1 MLTGTNPPYHDVH
14 DNLGYQLA
22 PANLTLAEVLHG
34 NGFVTGAIVS
44 SAVLDSQM
52 GLNQG
57 FDEYYDEMGD
67 NTVWDAENERL
78 GGPTTQLAIQWLDR
92 HQADRGFLFLHYYDP
107 HEPYV
112 SPEPF
117 ASRFSEQ
124 PYAGEVAY
132 VDDCIG
138 QVIGKLKELGLYDST
153 LLIITGDHGEML
165 GEHFETYHGYFIYQ
179 SAIRVPLII
188 RVPDQHVGRRVSDL
202 VGLVDIAPTVCSLL
216 EVDRPP
222 VVHGEDLSPHLLS
235 GTVSSPP
242 RGIYCESFA
251 PTMFDA
257 NPLLGLVTE
266 QWKFIQTTRPE
277 LYELP
282 ADPGETKN
290 LADHDLGQVESLQRQ
305 LQQTLLEQS
314 RQLAESNL
322 QLDEP
327 TRRRLESLGYVGGGT
342 KTKASRVDY
351 AQDPNLDDPKDLI
364 GFYND
369 YLWLSLFQ
377 RKGNFAEARETCQQM
392 IAQRPQSWLPYSHLA
407 DMAMTEGDYAEAE
420 ANLNE
425 ILARKNS
432 MHAAAHVR
440 LGLAMQPQGK
450 SNEARAHFQQATEL
464 QPDYADGH
472 LHLGN
477 SLRATGNLEGAM
489 EAYRRALAA
498 DPKLVQAHLRLVE
511 ALQQQGRIEEAVRQ
525 CRQAVLAD
533 PRSREVHYH
542 LAMMLL
548 ETDQVDE
555 GLSELREA
563 MRLSPR
569 WPLALGTLAWV
580 LATSPE
586 ERVRDAREAT
596 ELAEQAAVLTNRRDP
611 LILDV
616 LAASYAASGRF
627 EEAVTTVRAAIDLAT
642 AVGGQRLVDNCRR
655 RMQLYQQGQ
664 PYREPAPK
672 RGATTT
678 R

>member
-1 MLTGTNPPYHDVH
+1 M
-14 DNLGYQLA
+14 
-22 PANLTLAEVLHG
+22 
-34 NGFVTGAIVS
+34 
-44 SAVLDSQM
+44 
-52 GLNQG
+52 
-57 FDEYYDEMGD
+57 
-67 NTVWDAENERL
+67 
-78 GGPTTQLAIQWLDR
+78 
-92 HQADRGFLFLHYYDP
+92 FLHYYDP

-117 ASRFSEQ
+117 ASRFNEQ

-132 VDDCIG
+132 VDECIG

-188 RVPDQHVGRRVSDL
+188 RVPDQQVGRRVSDL
-202 VGLVDIAPTVCSLL
+202 VGLVDITPTICSLL

-222 VVHGEDLSPHLLS
+222 VVHGEDLSPHLLD
-235 GTVSSPP
+235 GTVSAPP
-242 RGIYCESFA
+242 RSIFCESFA

-290 LADHDLGQVESLQRQ
+290 LADHDPGQVESLQRK

-351 AQDPNLDDPKDLI
+351 AQDPHRDDPKDLI
-364 GFYND
+364 GFYNS

-377 RKGNFAEARETCQQM
+377 RQGKSAEARETCQQM
-392 IAQRPQSWLPYSHLA
+392 IAQCPQSWIPYSHLA

-420 ANLNE
+420 ANLDE

-432 MHAAAHVR
+432 MHADAHVR
-440 LGLAMQPQGK
+440 LGLAMQLQGK
-450 SNEARAHFQQATEL
+450 SDEARTHFRQATEL
-464 QPDYADGH
+464 QPDYANGH
-472 LHLGN
+472 LHLGD
-477 SLRATGNLEGAM
+477 SLRAAGNLEGAM
-489 EAYRRALAA
+489 EAYRRALEA

-511 ALQQQGRIEEAVRQ
+511 ALRQQGRIEDAVRQ
-525 CRQAVLAD
+525 CRQAVWAD
-533 PRSREVHYH
+533 PRSREVRYN

-548 ETDQVDE
+548 DTDHVDE
-555 GLSELREA
+555 GLKELREA
-563 MRLSPR
+563 RRLAPK

-596 ELAEQAAVLTNRRDP
+596 ELAEQAAVLTNRHDP

-642 AVGGQRLVDNCRR
+642 AVGGQKLVDNCRR

-664 PYREPAPK
+664 PYREPAAK
-672 RGATTT
+672 RGATTK